1 MDNSYIESLR
11 KDVKRALKSDKMRF
25 RHTIGVADT
34 SACLA
39 SRYGVDMQKAYIS
52 GLLHDC
58 AKCVPDEQKIT
69 ECEQNNIEITKSEY
83 ESPYL
88 LHSKLGAFYADV
100 KYGIK
105 DEDILGAIK
114 WHTTGHPDMTMLE
127 KIVFVADYIEPYRNK
142 AANLDTIR
150 YLAFTDIDKAVLQ
163 ILDDTIN
170 YLNKKGNPIDSI
182 TLDTSKQMAKVA
194 VEALKEKKGYD
205 VKVIDISEISILADY
220 FIIANGSN
228 ANQVQAMVDNV
239 EEQMYKAG
247 FDDPKVEG
255 YNNASWILLDYN
267 DVVLHI
273 FDEESR
279 SFYNLERLWRDGK
292 EVDVDTL

>member
-1 MDNSYIESLR
+1 MQINLNNNR
-11 KDVKRALKSDKMRF
+11 KM
-25 RHTIGVADT
+25 
-34 SACLA
+34 
-39 SRYGVDMQKAYIS
+39 
-52 GLLHDC
+52 
-58 AKCVPDEQKIT
+58 IT
-69 ECEQNNIEITKSEY
+69 ERTKYYDKRYFKTDGKS
-83 ESPYL
+83 SCR
-88 LHSKLGAFYADV
+88 S
-100 KYGIK
+100 IK
-105 DEDILGAIK
+105 G
-114 WHTTGHPDMTMLE
+114 
-127 KIVFVADYIEPYRNK
+127 
-142 AANLDTIR
+142 
-150 YLAFTDIDKAVLQ
+150 
-163 ILDDTIN
+163 
-170 YLNKKGNPIDSI
+170 
-182 TLDTSKQMAKVA
+182 
-194 VEALKEKKGYD
+194 KKGYD

>member
-1 MDNSYIESLR
+1 M
-11 KDVKRALKSDKMRF
+11 
-25 RHTIGVADT
+25 
-34 SACLA
+34 
-39 SRYGVDMQKAYIS
+39 
-52 GLLHDC
+52 
-58 AKCVPDEQKIT
+58 
-69 ECEQNNIEITKSEY
+69 
-83 ESPYL
+83 
-88 LHSKLGAFYADV
+88 
-100 KYGIK
+100 IK
-105 DEDILGAIK
+105 
-114 WHTTGHPDMTMLE
+114 
-127 KIVFVADYIEPYRNK
+127 
-142 AANLDTIR
+142 
-150 YLAFTDIDKAVLQ
+150 
-163 ILDDTIN
+163 
-170 YLNKKGNPIDSI
+170 
-182 TLDTSKQMAKVA
+182 DTSKQMAKVA

-255 YNNASWILLDYN
+255 YNNAS
-267 DVVLHI
+267 VLHI

>member
-1 MDNSYIESLR
+1 M
-11 KDVKRALKSDKMRF
+11 
-25 RHTIGVADT
+25 
-34 SACLA
+34 
-39 SRYGVDMQKAYIS
+39 
-52 GLLHDC
+52 
-58 AKCVPDEQKIT
+58 
-69 ECEQNNIEITKSEY
+69 
-83 ESPYL
+83 
-88 LHSKLGAFYADV
+88 
-100 KYGIK
+100 IK
-105 DEDILGAIK
+105 
-114 WHTTGHPDMTMLE
+114 
-127 KIVFVADYIEPYRNK
+127 
-142 AANLDTIR
+142 
-150 YLAFTDIDKAVLQ
+150 
-163 ILDDTIN
+163 
-170 YLNKKGNPIDSI
+170 
-182 TLDTSKQMAKVA
+182 DTSKQMAKVA

-220 FIIANGSN
+220 FIK

>member
-1 MDNSYIESLR
+1 M
-11 KDVKRALKSDKMRF
+11 
-25 RHTIGVADT
+25 
-34 SACLA
+34 
-39 SRYGVDMQKAYIS
+39 
-52 GLLHDC
+52 
-58 AKCVPDEQKIT
+58 IT
-69 ECEQNNIEITKSEY
+69 ERTKYYDKIIINFANPDMVGHTGVE
-83 ESPYL
+83 
-88 LHSKLGAFYADV
+88 AA
-100 KYGIK
+100 
-105 DEDILGAIK
+105 AIK
-114 WHTTGHPDMTMLE
+114 
-127 KIVFVADYIEPYRNK
+127 AIEVVDECVGR
-142 AANLDTIR
+142 
-150 YLAFTDIDKAVLQ
+150 
-163 ILDDTIN
+163 
-170 YLNKKGNPIDSI
+170 
-182 TLDTSKQMAKVA
+182 A

>member
-1 MDNSYIESLR
+1 M
-11 KDVKRALKSDKMRF
+11 
-25 RHTIGVADT
+25 
-34 SACLA
+34 
-39 SRYGVDMQKAYIS
+39 
-52 GLLHDC
+52 
-58 AKCVPDEQKIT
+58 
-69 ECEQNNIEITKSEY
+69 
-83 ESPYL
+83 
-88 LHSKLGAFYADV
+88 
-100 KYGIK
+100 IK
-105 DEDILGAIK
+105 
-114 WHTTGHPDMTMLE
+114 
-127 KIVFVADYIEPYRNK
+127 
-142 AANLDTIR
+142 
-150 YLAFTDIDKAVLQ
+150 
-163 ILDDTIN
+163 
-170 YLNKKGNPIDSI
+170 
-182 TLDTSKQMAKVA
+182 DTSKQMAKVA

-279 SFYNLERLWRDGK
+279 SLYNLERLWRDGK

>member
-1 MDNSYIESLR
+1 M
-11 KDVKRALKSDKMRF
+11 
-25 RHTIGVADT
+25 
-34 SACLA
+34 
-39 SRYGVDMQKAYIS
+39 
-52 GLLHDC
+52 
-58 AKCVPDEQKIT
+58 IT
-69 ECEQNNIEITKSEY
+69 ERTKY
-83 ESPYL
+83 Y
-88 LHSKLGAFYADV
+88 
-100 KYGIK
+100 
-105 DEDILGAIK
+105 
-114 WHTTGHPDMTMLE
+114 
-127 KIVFVADYIEPYRNK
+127 
-142 AANLDTIR
+142 
-150 YLAFTDIDKAVLQ
+150 DK
-163 ILDDTIN
+163 
-170 YLNKKGNPIDSI
+170 
-182 TLDTSKQMAKVA
+182 DTSKQMAKVA

-292 EVDVDTL
+292 EVDIDTL

>member
-1 MDNSYIESLR
+1 M
-11 KDVKRALKSDKMRF
+11 
-25 RHTIGVADT
+25 
-34 SACLA
+34 
-39 SRYGVDMQKAYIS
+39 
-52 GLLHDC
+52 
-58 AKCVPDEQKIT
+58 IT
-69 ECEQNNIEITKSEY
+69 ERTKYYDKRYFKTDGKS
-83 ESPYL
+83 SCR
-88 LHSKLGAFYADV
+88 S
-100 KYGIK
+100 IK
-105 DEDILGAIK
+105 G
-114 WHTTGHPDMTMLE
+114 
-127 KIVFVADYIEPYRNK
+127 
-142 AANLDTIR
+142 
-150 YLAFTDIDKAVLQ
+150 
-163 ILDDTIN
+163 
-170 YLNKKGNPIDSI
+170 KKGIWW
-182 TLDTSKQMAKVA
+182 
-194 VEALKEKKGYD
+194 
-205 VKVIDISEISILADY
+205 KVIDISEISILADY

>member
-1 MDNSYIESLR
+1 M
-11 KDVKRALKSDKMRF
+11 
-25 RHTIGVADT
+25 
-34 SACLA
+34 
-39 SRYGVDMQKAYIS
+39 
-52 GLLHDC
+52 
-58 AKCVPDEQKIT
+58 
-69 ECEQNNIEITKSEY
+69 
-83 ESPYL
+83 
-88 LHSKLGAFYADV
+88 
-100 KYGIK
+100 IK
-105 DEDILGAIK
+105 
-114 WHTTGHPDMTMLE
+114 
-127 KIVFVADYIEPYRNK
+127 
-142 AANLDTIR
+142 
-150 YLAFTDIDKAVLQ
+150 
-163 ILDDTIN
+163 
-170 YLNKKGNPIDSI
+170 
-182 TLDTSKQMAKVA
+182 DTSKQMAKVA

-247 FDDPKVEG
+247 FDAPTAAG

>member
-1 MDNSYIESLR
+1 M
-11 KDVKRALKSDKMRF
+11 
-25 RHTIGVADT
+25 
-34 SACLA
+34 
-39 SRYGVDMQKAYIS
+39 
-52 GLLHDC
+52 
-58 AKCVPDEQKIT
+58 
-69 ECEQNNIEITKSEY
+69 
-83 ESPYL
+83 
-88 LHSKLGAFYADV
+88 
-100 KYGIK
+100 IK
-105 DEDILGAIK
+105 
-114 WHTTGHPDMTMLE
+114 
-127 KIVFVADYIEPYRNK
+127 
-142 AANLDTIR
+142 
-150 YLAFTDIDKAVLQ
+150 
-163 ILDDTIN
+163 
-170 YLNKKGNPIDSI
+170 
-182 TLDTSKQMAKVA
+182 DTSKQMAKVA

-205 VKVIDISEISILADY
+205 VKVIDISEISIIADY

-267 DVVLHI
+267 VVLHI

>member
-1 MDNSYIESLR
+1 M
-11 KDVKRALKSDKMRF
+11 
-25 RHTIGVADT
+25 
-34 SACLA
+34 
-39 SRYGVDMQKAYIS
+39 
-52 GLLHDC
+52 
-58 AKCVPDEQKIT
+58 
-69 ECEQNNIEITKSEY
+69 
-83 ESPYL
+83 
-88 LHSKLGAFYADV
+88 
-100 KYGIK
+100 IK
-105 DEDILGAIK
+105 
-114 WHTTGHPDMTMLE
+114 
-127 KIVFVADYIEPYRNK
+127 
-142 AANLDTIR
+142 
-150 YLAFTDIDKAVLQ
+150 
-163 ILDDTIN
+163 
-170 YLNKKGNPIDSI
+170 
-182 TLDTSKQMAKVA
+182 DTSKQMAKVA

-267 DVVLHI
+267 DVVLHV

-292 EVDVDTL
+292 ESRCRYTLKTD